1 MICHSLLNVRTSND
15 IQLLIVGIMV
25 VRVLRDFDEEDV
37 MVTKWFTS
45 TVFVLIL

>member
-15 IQLLIVGIMV
+15 IQLLIVGIMAV
-25 VRVLRDFDEEDV
+25 RDFDEEDV

>member
-15 IQLLIVGIMV
+15 IELLIVGIMV
-25 VRVLRDFDEEDV
+25 VRDFDEEDV
-37 MVTKWFTS
+37 IVTKWFTS